1 MKLRT
6 ITIDLAKTVFQ
17 ACGVNEHMKPQFNT
31 RLKREQ
37 LLDFM
42 RQQEPTMVVPVIP
55 VDKYYRRL
63 DLDTMSVQP

>member
-42 RQQEPTMVVPVIP
+42 RPGAFNNTSLSFQWTNIIAVWTSIQ
-55 VDKYYRRL
+55 
-63 DLDTMSVQP
+63 